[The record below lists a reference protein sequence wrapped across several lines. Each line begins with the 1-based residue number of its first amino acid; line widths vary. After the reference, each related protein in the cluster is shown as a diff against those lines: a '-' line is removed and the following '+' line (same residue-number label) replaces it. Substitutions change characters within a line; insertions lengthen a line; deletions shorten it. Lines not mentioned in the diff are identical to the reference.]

1 MKNIVSYFDKI
12 IEVLIVSCVVLIISL
27 SCLNIALRWF
37 ELALTFIE
45 PLVRHLV
52 FLSAFLG
59 AVLAIGS
66 DRHIKIDL
74 MQKVIQKNK
83 VLKNI
88 FEPIYFSIILI
99 VLLILTYSSYE
110 FTLSE
115 LEYGKVE
122 FLGIHSGFLTAI
134 IPTGFVLM
142 SFRHVLRIF
151 QGADD

>member
-1 MKNIVSYFDKI
+1 VNKVVSIFDKT
-12 IEVLIVSCVVLIISL
+12 IEVLIVTCVVLIIFL

-37 ELALTFIE
+37 ELALTFVE

-52 FLSAFLG
+52 FMSAFLG
-59 AVLAIGS
+59 AILAIGS

-74 MQKVIQKNK
+74 MQKVIHKNK
-83 VLKNI
+83 ILKNI
-88 FEPIYFSIILI
+88 FEPIYFCIILT
-99 VLLILTYSSYE
+99 VLLVLSYSSYE

-134 IPTGFVLM
+134 IPCGFVLM
-142 SFRHVLRIF
+142 SFRHLLRLF
-151 QGADD
+151 QRAG